1 MSWNPN
7 SNKHKA
13 QHGGYKQKPT
23 RQQVKALLDL
33 YAGVQVVNRTKP
45 TKKEE
50 GNQLSFDF

>member
-7 SNKHKA
+7 SAKHKA

-23 RQQVKALLDL
+23 RAQVKATLDL
-33 YAGVQVVNRTKP
+33 YAGVQIVTHTKP
-45 TKKEE
+45 TRKEE

>member
-7 SNKHKA
+7 SGKHKA

-23 RQQVKALLDL
+23 RAQVKATLDL
-33 YAGVQVVNRTKP
+33 YAGIQAVTRTKP
-45 TKKEE
+45 ARKEE